1 MNPLSERCELR
12 SSTSKDKMCRGFYGK
27 TQIERLFEESVKMM
41 NNIKMETWWESVD
54 WINLAQNGKK

>member
-41 NNIKMETWWESVD
+41 NNIKMET
-54 WINLAQNGKK
+54 